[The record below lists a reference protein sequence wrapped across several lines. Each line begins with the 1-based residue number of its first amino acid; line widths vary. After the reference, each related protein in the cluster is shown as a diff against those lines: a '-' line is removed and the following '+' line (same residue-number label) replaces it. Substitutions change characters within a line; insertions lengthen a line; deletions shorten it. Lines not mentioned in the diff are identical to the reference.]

1 MKLPTRLDLASCP
14 GVLAEARSIPAR
26 LDLSSV
32 QSADSCGIAL
42 LLELTR
48 RQKGLELSGAPE
60 QLRSLAA
67 FFGVDS
73 LLKFV

>member
-1 MKLPTRLDLASCP
+1 MKLPARLDLSTVPA
-14 GVLAEARSIPAR
+14 VLAQASSLPAR

-48 RQKGLELSGAPE
+48 RQRGLELSGASP
-60 QLRSLAA
+60 QLRSLAS